1 MQHYREHIGADDF
14 RTFPRQLDGKAR
26 SRHHAEYAGW
36 HRSACWNGRRFDRFP
51 EYIVRAQSLDDVAH
65 SIDFARAHGLSVSVR
80 GSGHSYAGCFL
91 RDAGLLLDLSALDR
105 IEVDAE
111 AGTASVQPGVG
122 ARRLS
127 AALAP
132 HGLAFPTGHGGEV
145 GLSGFLLGGGLGV
158 NFRAWG
164 DISAFSVRAVDLIDA
179 DGRLLRASAEQ
190 HPELFWA
197 ARGGGPGLFFA
208 AVRFHLQ
215 CRPLPA
221 CITSCAYRCELA
233 RVGELMD
240 EIERSAPP
248 PALQVMLALV
258 ADSGGRYAL
267 LTTLAFADT
276 PAQAQALHRALSSRL
291 PSALIEPVGVDEPS
305 SFESIYR
312 GSDAML
318 SAGRYRSDNIL
329 TDRGADA
336 ARVLAAHLPRSPS
349 PASLPLLIW
358 RGEPA
363 LADAAFSARGRWFVS
378 TYAQWPHE
386 RDDDANRRWL
396 KALYD
401 ELAGLASGC
410 YVNEFDLE
418 ERSAQAARCF
428 APANWARLRELRR
441 RYDPDGVFYDVR
453 IDRR

>member
-105 IEVDAE
+105 IEIDAE

-145 GLSGFLLGGGLGV
+145 GLSGFLLGGGLGI

-179 DGRLLRASAEQ
+179 DGACCAPAPNNTRSCSGPRAAAGRGCFSPRSASTCNAGRCRPASPRARIAANWRASA
-190 HPELFWA
+190 
-197 ARGGGPGLFFA
+197 
-208 AVRFHLQ
+208 
-215 CRPLPA
+215 
-221 CITSCAYRCELA
+221 S
-233 RVGELMD
+233 
-240 EIERSAPP
+240 
-248 PALQVMLALV
+248 
-258 ADSGGRYAL
+258 
-267 LTTLAFADT
+267 
-276 PAQAQALHRALSSRL
+276 
-291 PSALIEPVGVDEPS
+291 
-305 SFESIYR
+305 
-312 GSDAML
+312 
-318 SAGRYRSDNIL
+318 
-329 TDRGADA
+329 
-336 ARVLAAHLPRSPS
+336 
-349 PASLPLLIW
+349 
-358 RGEPA
+358 
-363 LADAAFSARGRWFVS
+363 
-378 TYAQWPHE
+378 
-386 RDDDANRRWL
+386 
-396 KALYD
+396 
-401 ELAGLASGC
+401 
-410 YVNEFDLE
+410 
-418 ERSAQAARCF
+418 
-428 APANWARLRELRR
+428 
-441 RYDPDGVFYDVR
+441 
-453 IDRR
+453 